1 MPPTS
6 LASKRFLKAPM
17 LFFSSRAASLFLV
30 LPRSMSFRAWLKR
43 EAAPST
49 VFRKMLPVNPSVT
62 STSAAPWLMA
72 SRPLDVAHKA
82 DAPGLVGLGEQSVGG
97 LLELHALAW
106 LGADVQQA
114 HPGFS
119 MPRNRRA

>member
-1 MPPTS
+1 MG
-6 LASKRFLKAPM
+6 LDDRLRDAQQGGAPM

-72 SRPLDVAHKA
+72 SRPSMLPTKRMRPASWAWVSRAWA
-82 DAPGLVGLGEQSVGG
+82 AFWMPLLGSEPMFSR
-97 LLELHALAW
+97 
-106 LGADVQQA
+106 
-114 HPGFS
+114 PTRGFS

>member
-1 MPPTS
+1 M
-6 LASKRFLKAPM
+6 
-17 LFFSSRAASLFLV
+17 
-30 LPRSMSFRAWLKR
+30 
-43 EAAPST
+43 
-49 VFRKMLPVNPSVT
+49 PVNPSVT
-62 STSAAPWLMA
+62 STSAG
-72 SRPLDVAHKA
+72 PLADGLPALNVAHKA

-97 LLELHALAW
+97 LLELHALAG